1 MARHELPEPA
11 MTRDDRNIGD
21 VFKVNE
27 KALQNAVIELAKLYG
42 WRVHHGRPAQMPSGK
57 WATPIQGHA
66 GFPDLVLVRPPDL
79 LFIELKSAI
88 GRTSPQQDEW
98 LADLAAAG
106 AEVHVW
112 RPRDITTIKERL
124 KK

>member
-1 MARHELPEPA
+1 MARHELPKPA

-106 AEVHVW
+106 AEVHLW

>member
-1 MARHELPEPA
+1 MP
-11 MTRDDRNIGD
+11 RDERNIGD
-21 VFKVNE
+21 VFKINE
-27 KALQNAVIELAKLYG
+27 KALQNAVVELAKLYG
-42 WRVHHGRPAQMPSGK
+42 WRVHHTRPAQMPSGK

-66 GFPDLVLVRPPDL
+66 GFPDLVLVRPPEI
-79 LFIELKSAI
+79 LFVELKSAI

-98 LADLAAAG
+98 LADLTASG
-106 AEVHVW
+106 VEVHLW

>member
-1 MARHELPEPA
+1 MK
-11 MTRDDRNIGD
+11 RDERNIGD

-27 KALQNAVIELAKLYG
+27 KALQNAVVELAKLYG
-42 WRVHHGRPAQMPSGK
+42 WRVHHTRPAQMPSGK

-66 GFPDLVLVRPPDL
+66 GFPDLVLVRPPDI
-79 LFIELKSAI
+79 LFVELKSAI

-98 LADLAAAG
+98 LAALSASG
-106 AEVHVW
+106 AEVHLW
-112 RPRDITTIKERL
+112 RPRDITIIKERL

>member
-1 MARHELPEPA
+1 MP
-11 MTRDDRNIGD
+11 RDERNIGE

-27 KALQNAVIELAKLYG
+27 KALQNAVVELAKLYG
-42 WRVHHGRPAQMPSGK
+42 WRVHHTRPAQMPSGK

-66 GFPDLVLVRPPDL
+66 GFPDLVLLRPPEI
-79 LFIELKSAI
+79 LFVELKSAI

-98 LADLAAAG
+98 LADLTAAG
-106 AEVHVW
+106 LEVHLW
-112 RPRDITTIKERL
+112 RPRDISTIKERL